1 MYETFPRVILWSKT
15 FAEDISIGGLIIGA
29 IRLKLPFTNDLQG
42 CTEAVVLKIL
52 WRKSGPRS
60 LRHGVKISFPDQIS
74 KTAGQVVLGRGGW
87 WLSDERGG

>member
-29 IRLKLPFTNDLQG
+29 IRLKLPFTNDPQG

-60 LRHGVKISFPDQIS
+60 LRHGVQISFPDQIS
-74 KTAGQVVLGRGGW
+74 KLADGRPGGPRAW
-87 WLSDERGG
+87 